1 MNSKNMAIIIAVA
14 VIVIAVAGFT
24 WYSFDQDQDEGYRQ
38 IEVGDYFLYQAS
50 VQDSA
55 YGEATS
61 TYYYREYVFMSDE
74 TGLTM
79 ITATSGEDYYTYSYY
94 LRYISMIDPVRTGT
108 LEFMG
113 EEVLCDVYE
122 ITTDGETW
130 TYWIDQRTGANLMCQ
145 SATDEWNYTF
155 ELMESS
161 VYGATVS
168 VDVNQQETEVEPG
181 DVVSYLV
188 REYGIDGTT
197 STDFLTRA
205 VTAVEGDQVTYT
217 VVGTGETHT
226 DPVSYF
232 INADGFRGLEPVGTA
247 YVKNTEY
254 GNIMCDVYLEE
265 DGFDMTYTFVGKD
278 DGVVYLRQEI
288 VGTTVTE
295 YSLAYSSLVVGS
307 GAFDLERVY
316 EPFGYNVTSVVY
328 TIEDGVVTG
337 SYESDREVYI
347 EYADGGLVSTVMVN
361 MEYMDDES
369 GTPYFILG
377 PSEGEPAEG
386 RTINTPWGALE
397 CDATTYT
404 DKSGNTVTEYVYDGV
419 VIAVLTEGESSSTYE
434 VYTYRGYDWGRDDP
448 FPSSELRSEVEV
460 GDWCVYYD
468 PSEEIYDPIHIQVT
482 EVSEDGS
489 ITVLNNGEEMA
500 WTITGL
506 TKGPGYEDGE
516 YAYTISADLLYGTR
530 YCDVYICASEDG
542 TTYTSYIG
550 QDDGILYAL
559 GVERGGVENVYELYW
574 SSYVI

>member
-1 MNSKNMAIIIAVA
+1 
-14 VIVIAVAGFT
+14 
-24 WYSFDQDQDEGYRQ
+24 
-38 IEVGDYFLYQAS
+38 
-50 VQDSA
+50 
-55 YGEATS
+55 
-61 TYYYREYVFMSDE
+61 
-74 TGLTM
+74 
-79 ITATSGEDYYTYSYY
+79 
-94 LRYISMIDPVRTGT
+94 
-108 LEFMG
+108 MG
-113 EEVLCDVYE
+113 
-122 ITTDGETW
+122 
-130 TYWIDQRTGANLMCQ
+130 
-145 SATDEWNYTF
+145 
-155 ELMESS
+155 
-161 VYGATVS
+161 
-168 VDVNQQETEVEPG
+168 
-181 DVVSYLV
+181 
-188 REYGIDGTT
+188 
-197 STDFLTRA
+197 
-205 VTAVEGDQVTYT
+205 
-217 VVGTGETHT
+217 
-226 DPVSYF
+226 
-232 INADGFRGLEPVGTA
+232 
-247 YVKNTEY
+247 
-254 GNIMCDVYLEE
+254 DVYLEE
-265 DGFDMTYTFVGKD
+265 DGIDMTYTFVGKD

-328 TIEDGVVTG
+328 TIEDGVVIG

-448 FPSSELRSEVEV
+448 FPKSELRSEIEV